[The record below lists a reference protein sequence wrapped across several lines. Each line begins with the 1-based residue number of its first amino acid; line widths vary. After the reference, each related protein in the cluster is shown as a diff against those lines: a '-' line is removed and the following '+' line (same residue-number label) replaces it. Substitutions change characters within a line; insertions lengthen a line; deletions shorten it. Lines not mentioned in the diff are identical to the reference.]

1 MSMRYKFSF
10 FLAGLLG
17 FSLLA
22 ISPVER
28 KNSLYSV
35 RVLLDEKKVTES
47 VSWDIES
54 EDGFFLADTSKNSKV
69 FYFKSQ
75 LLAIQVKHNF
85 IYVNGKK
92 YVRKQLK
99 IAPKS
104 GYLSFSGNSYQG
116 DFIVALDKKNA
127 LLINKLDL
135 EDYIFAVLRS
145 ESWPG
150 WPIEVNKAFSVAI
163 RSYVI
168 SRIKEAKKCSRLY
181 HIKNDNSHQT
191 YNGHE
196 YMKRNSENLRKAVKQ
211 TEGVFLTYNNEP
223 IEALYDSC
231 CGGVVPAHIS
241 GKIDFTKAPYLKRQY
256 SCKYCRKCS
265 LYQWQVVYTLDEM
278 EKILSKECPFI
289 KNIKSIWI
297 SKKDKAGLV
306 KEVTVRCARKT
317 FKISGEKLYSFL
329 KAVKSFCFSIKKRGK
344 TITMNGKGYGH
355 HIGLCQWGARQMVR
369 ELCDY
374 KQILQFYYPGTQLVK
389 LS

>member
-1 MSMRYKFSF
+1 MSSGGK
-10 FLAGLLG
+10 
-17 FSLLA
+17 
-22 ISPVER
+22 ER
-28 KNSLYSV
+28 SNYFV
-35 RVLLDEKKVTES
+35 RVLLNEKKITDQ
-47 VSWDIES
+47 VSWKIES

-69 FYFKSQ
+69 FYFKSDI
-75 LLAIQVKHNF
+75 LVIQVKSNF
-85 IYVNGKK
+85 IYVNGRK
-92 YVRKQLK
+92 YMKKQLK

-104 GYLSFSGNSYQG
+104 GSLSFDGNSYQG
-116 DFIVALDKKNA
+116 DFIVALDKKNI
-127 LLINKLDL
+127 LLVNKLGL

-181 HIKNDNSHQT
+181 HVKNNNSHQT
-191 YNGHE
+191 YHGHE
-196 YMKRNSENLRKAVKQ
+196 YMNRNSENLRKAVKQ
-211 TEGVFLTYNNEP
+211 TEGIFLTYNNEP

-231 CGGVVPAHIS
+231 CGGVIPAHIS
-241 GKIDFTKAPYLKRQY
+241 GKIDFKKAPYLKRNY
-256 SCKYCRKCS
+256 PCPYCGKCS
-265 LYQWQVVYTLDEM
+265 LYSWEVTYTLDEL
-278 EKILSKECPFI
+278 EKVLSKECPLI

-306 KEVTVRCARKT
+306 KEVTIRCARRF

-329 KAVKSFCFSIKKRGK
+329 KAVKSFCFTIKKRGQ
-344 TITMNGKGYGH
+344 TVIMRGKGYGH

-374 KQILQFYYPGTQLVK
+374 KQILQFYYPDTQLVK